1 MHAADTYSTCYSH
14 SPLCVVERG
23 RSAAPR
29 LRPAPCM
36 HCSSLF
42 LPTVPR
48 QAEIA
53 NHCTETHVAM
63 RGRVRSIEACPRR
76 RCAARFGAHGQT
88 ESGQARPGPVARP
101 LAACRLHACTHVL
114 ASEGGSG
121 QLTFAACTLQYH
133 RLGQDRTP
141 VALAPCVRSFENP
154 QPASAQSQWCTGVP
168 SRWSGVAVV
177 RRRRVHGMWRG
188 MAGSWSRACTCVH
201 HSCTHDMRG

>member
-121 QLTFAACTLQYH
+121 QLAFAACTLQYH

-141 VALAPCVRSFENP
+141 ALCSRLSLSLPACDRLKIPS
-154 QPASAQSQWCTGVP
+154 QPVLSL
-168 SRWSGVAVV
+168 SGVLVS
-177 RRRRVHGMWRG
+177 RRGGVE
-188 MAGSWSRACTCVH
+188 SP
-201 HSCTHDMRG
+201 